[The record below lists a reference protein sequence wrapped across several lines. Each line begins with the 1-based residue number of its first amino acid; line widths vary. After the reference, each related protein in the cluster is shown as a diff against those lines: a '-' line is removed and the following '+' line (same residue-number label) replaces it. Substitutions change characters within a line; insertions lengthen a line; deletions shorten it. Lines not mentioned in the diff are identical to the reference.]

1 MYFSKVFE
9 AVVVS
14 CGPCGDITANAP
26 WRCHIKAAS
35 NASAIG
41 GTPPICIED
50 WIALGPWVA
59 PFARPMRS
67 SQHTSNTGAFK
78 ADFKGVAFQLACSRR
93 KPRCIDAASGR
104 KRVSRPHLE
113 LAGET
118 DVTSNWYNVL
128 LRAVT
133 QSRWHNGY
141 LISEIHSEQQHDD
154 HVAYGKGMWTHVGKK
169 VL

>member
-1 MYFSKVFE
+1 MTLCTSPSMHRPRGPSPCATLNLVSALSCVYFSKVIE

-14 CGPCGDITANAP
+14 CGPCGDITAKSP

-35 NASAIG
+35 NSLAIG
-41 GTPPICIED
+41 RAPPICIED

-78 ADFKGVAFQLACSRR
+78 ADFKGVAFKLACSRR
-93 KPRCIDAASGR
+93 KPRCIDAASVR

-118 DVTSNWYNVL
+118 DVRITGGVNVF
-128 LRAVT
+128 
-133 QSRWHNGY
+133 
-141 LISEIHSEQQHDD
+141 
-154 HVAYGKGMWTHVGKK
+154 VGTTV
-169 VL
+169 VLT